1 MFVSGRQM
9 SEGSK
14 CPTFAAGS
22 YAYILAP
29 RLLLLRLAVTST
41 FPRQRLVLQSTT
53 ITNLSTAVQSTYTE
67 TGCRHAECRTNAL
80 PVSKTTIV
88 DICSPDL
95 TITLAPLTPTLT
107 LYSNQNLKSIAVT
120 GRGADVHDGSIRGW
134 AAVGGHRCPGGKC
147 PDTCFTH
154 VAPKTAI

>member
-1 MFVSGRQM
+1 M

-80 PVSKTTIV
+80 PRIENYHCGHLLAGPNDNT
-88 DICSPDL
+88 SPINPNSYPIL
-95 TITLAPLTPTLT
+95 
-107 LYSNQNLKSIAVT
+107 
-120 GRGADVHDGSIRGW
+120 
-134 AAVGGHRCPGGKC
+134 
-147 PDTCFTH
+147 
-154 VAPKTAI
+154 

>member
-22 YAYILAP
+22 YAYISAP
-29 RLLLLRLAVTST
+29 RLLLLRLLRLAVTSA

-67 TGCRHAECRTNAL
+67 TGCHHAECRTNAL
-80 PVSKTTIV
+80 PRIENYHRGHLLAGPNDNT
-88 DICSPDL
+88 SPINPNSYPIL
-95 TITLAPLTPTLT
+95 
-107 LYSNQNLKSIAVT
+107 
-120 GRGADVHDGSIRGW
+120 
-134 AAVGGHRCPGGKC
+134 
-147 PDTCFTH
+147 
-154 VAPKTAI
+154 